1 MDKRLAGKYE
11 ALRKKIGG
19 YVGAG
24 ITVAFSGGVD
34 SALLCKVACM
44 EAGAAHPVYAVTV
57 QTRLHPAKDLEEAR
71 QAAEEFGA
79 LHRALQIDELAESGM
94 ENNPVNRCYL
104 CKKSIFGK
112 IKELAQEFGAG
123 VVLEGTNADDLLE
136 YRPGIQAVKE
146 LQIFSPLAECGL
158 TKAEIRELAAHLD
171 IPAANR
177 PSVPCLATRL
187 PYGTRISYE
196 LLGRIDEGERYL
208 RGLGFY
214 NVRLR
219 VHEWTDGDKK
229 EAGRWLARIEVDAED
244 ISRLLVHRKELT
256 HKVKKLGFDLVTVD
270 LEGFRSG
277 SMDG

>member
-1 MDKRLAGKYE
+1 MDKRLTGKYE
-11 ALRKKIGG
+11 ALREKIRDC
-19 YVGAG
+19 VPAG
-24 ITVAFSGGVD
+24 ITVAFSGGAD
-34 SALLCKVACM
+34 SALLCRVACM
-44 EAGAAHPVYAVTV
+44 EAGAEHPVYAVTV
-57 QTRLHPAKDLEEAR
+57 QTRLHPAGDLEEAR

-79 LHRALQIDELAESGM
+79 LHRVLQIDELAESGM
-94 ENNPVNRCYL
+94 ETNPVNRCYL

-112 IKELAQEFGAG
+112 IKELAGELGTG
-123 VVLEGTNADDLLE
+123 VILEGTNADDLSE
-136 YRPGIQAVKE
+136 YRPGIQAIKE

-158 TKAEIRELAAHLD
+158 TKAEIRELAAHLG

-177 PSVPCLATRL
+177 PSAPCLATRL

-219 VHEWTDGDKK
+219 VHEWTGGGKK
-229 EAGRWLARIEVDAED
+229 EARRWLVRIEVDAED
-244 ISRLLVHRKELT
+244 IPRLLACKKELT
-256 HKVKKLGFDLVTVD
+256 DKVKRLGFDLVTVD